1 MLLPPEGNGPYR
13 LLRAFSGSAV
23 RAFVASADDPVAAQ
37 QRRLDLLCREI
48 APTSHGRHVGA
59 REGMGLADWK
69 ALPITGTSELMPWL
83 GRVAAGEPAVMTRSP
98 VRMLVET
105 SGTSGTPKRLPVTD
119 AWSASVGAAQRLWAL
134 ALLRDDEG
142 LAGGKALSIASPVE
156 HARSAGG
163 LAVGSNTGR
172 MLAAQPWWIR
182 RVQAV
187 PSRVYAIA
195 GAETRAYAILRHAL
209 VAEVVSWTAAN
220 PSSFL
225 LYRRRLGEW
234 WDELSRDCAD
244 GTCART
250 GERGLARRRLGAEPA
265 FPWTLRRLNCWTG
278 GTASFF
284 LPRVQ
289 AALGPIPTR
298 EVGITASEGFFAV
311 PLDDG
316 DPIAWLAGHVLE
328 FMDEAGTCRW
338 AWEVETGR
346 EYRLVISTEAGLV
359 RHDLGDVVRVTG
371 WAGKLPRLRF
381 LRRAG
386 GVISA
391 TGEKLTELQIAD
403 AVRACAPAATH
414 ACATAAMADVP
425 WIKIAIAGAE
435 ACPPL
440 AAALDAALVAAN
452 PDYASKRASGRLGPV
467 EVVPVAAE
475 RFAAWR
481 AARVA
486 AGAPEA
492 QVKEPWTL
500 DEAGWKELVGC

>member
-1 MLLPPEGNGPYR
+1 VLLPPEGNGPYR
-13 LLRAFSGSAV
+13 LLRALSGSAV
-23 RAFVASADDPVAAQ
+23 RAFHASADDPAATQ
-37 QRRLDLLCREI
+37 QARLDLLSREI
-48 APTSHGRHVGA
+48 APSAHGRHLGVRA
-59 REGMGLADWK
+59 GMTLADWK
-69 ALPITGTSELMPWL
+69 TLPIASSQDAMPWL
-83 GRVAAGEPAVMTRSP
+83 ERVAEGEPAVMTRAP

-105 SGTSGTPKRLPVTD
+105 SGTTGTPKRLPVTD
-119 AWSASVGAAQRLWAL
+119 AWSASVAAAQRLWAL
-134 ALLRDDEG
+134 ALLKDDEG
-142 LAGGKALSIASPVE
+142 LAKGKALSIASPAE
-156 HARSAGG
+156 HARSPGG
-163 LAVGSNTGR
+163 IAVGSNTGR

-187 PSRVYAIA
+187 PGRAYATLD
-195 GAETRAYAILRHAL
+195 AEVRAYAILRHAL
-209 VAEVVSWTAAN
+209 AADVVSWTAAN
-220 PSSFL
+220 PSTFL
-225 LYRRRLGEW
+225 LYRRRLAAW
-234 WDELSRDCAD
+234 WEDLSRDCAD

-250 GERGLARRRLGAEPA
+250 GERGLSRRRLGSAPA
-265 FPWTLRRLNCWTG
+265 FPWALRRLGCWTG

-284 LPRVQ
+284 LPLVRE
-289 AALGPIPTR
+289 ALGDIPLR

-328 FMDEAGTCRW
+328 FMDEGGACRW

-359 RHDLGDVVRVTG
+359 RHDLADVVQVTG

-403 AVRACAPAATH
+403 AVRACAPAAMH
-414 ACATAAMADVP
+414 ASATAAMAEVP
-425 WIKIAIAGAE
+425 WIKIAIAGVADD
-435 ACPPL
+435 PTLGP
-440 AAALDAALVAAN
+440 ALDAALRRAN
-452 PDYASKRASGRLGPV
+452 PDYAGKRESGRMATV

-475 RFAAWR
+475 RFVAWR

-486 AGAPEA
+486 AGAPDA
-492 QVKEPWTL
+492 QVKDPWTL
-500 DEAGWKELVGC
+500 DAARWADLVGR